1 MDKEVWHEYTMEHH
15 SIIKNK
21 QILPF
26 STMDLEGTVLSEMSD
41 RERQMQNDLT
51 YMQNILK
58 NQNKQAKKP
67 SNPHPQQIYRN
78 KRSDLQLPEARV
90 GGGGIDER

>member
-51 YMQNILK
+51 YM
-58 NQNKQAKKP
+58 
-67 SNPHPQQIYRN
+67 
-78 KRSDLQLPEARV
+78 
-90 GGGGIDER
+90 